1 MAKVI
6 EAVEPQSAWA
16 TMSWRALI
24 SIGLIGVLIGVVTY
38 ALYLVLLHLV
48 FEPIMCRDSV
58 ALVRCGSKE
67 SVSSGVAI
75 VLASMVGLVF
85 LVRERVYRPLLVI
98 LAVALAMWGLFVA
111 VASLP
116 WLTATLIVAITFAL
130 CYMLFAWLVQPN
142 SLAISLILATLAV
155 VAVRLVLTV

>member
-1 MAKVI
+1 MAKVV
-6 EAVEPQSAWA
+6 EAKDPQIAWA
-16 TMSWRALI
+16 TMSWRSLA
-24 SIGLIGVLIGVVTY
+24 SIGLIGVLIGFVTY
-38 ALYLVLLHLV
+38 ALYLVLLNYV

-67 SVSSGVAI
+67 GFSSAVAI

-98 LAVALAMWGLFVA
+98 LSVALAMWGVFMLV
-111 VASLP
+111 LGMN
-116 WLTATLIVAITFAL
+116 WLAATLVVVAAFAL
-130 CYMLFAWLVQPN
+130 SYMLFSWLVQPA
-142 SLAISLILATLAV
+142 SLLYALIFVTVAV

>member
-1 MAKVI
+1 MAKVV
-6 EAVEPQSAWA
+6 EAVDPQAAWA
-16 TMSWRALI
+16 TMSWRSLI

-38 ALYLVLLHLV
+38 ALNLVLLHLV
-48 FEPIMCRDSV
+48 FEPIMCRDSL
-58 ALVRCGSKE
+58 ALVRCDSKE
-67 SVSSGVAI
+67 SLSAGVAI

-98 LAVALAMWGLFVA
+98 LAVALSMWGIFVA
-111 VASLP
+111 VAGLP
-116 WLTATLIVAITFAL
+116 WLLATVVVALAFAL